1 MISTVNEEN
10 DCNNEVARLIEY
22 FKGRREMSTAV
33 KDTKLGGY
41 MPLAVAAGIGSMLG
55 SGIIVGLSATITV
68 WQKGL
73 GLDAGQVGVLSG
85 VMTFAIAFGSLFGGR
100 LADKIG
106 RVLVFNW
113 INLLYAIGAAICVFA
128 PNFTMLLIGL
138 VIAGL
143 ASGADLP
150 ISMTIVSH
158 DAPNDKVAAQLV
170 STTQVFW
177 QVGVFISFICAFL
190 VSTMQGATGG
200 RVVFAILAVFAVVAW
215 LWRVLSPTFRRFH
228 EEADARD
235 AAAGVASTCGE
246 KVSVTKML
254 FAGTANSK
262 MLLGFFLAITIFYC
276 GWNLLANT
284 WGQFQTYMF
293 VQANASQSLATGL
306 GIILNF
312 ITLALNI
319 AFASIA
325 GGKYRNK
332 LFFVG
337 MAITIVAMVCLA
349 MGGTNLWVIV
359 GATALMNFGS
369 PFAGEAMYKVWTQ
382 ESFPIEIRASVQG
395 FINGFSRL
403 LCGLFALVTPMLVV
417 PATIKTTMWGFVG
430 VVVLE
435 LIAGTVMIRMQGKY
449 GTDEGRQ
456 LKAKAGAEA

>member
-1 MISTVNEEN
+1 
-10 DCNNEVARLIEY
+10 
-22 FKGRREMSTAV
+22 
-33 KDTKLGGY
+33 
-41 MPLAVAAGIGSMLG
+41 MLG

-449 GTDEGRQ
+449 GTDEERQ
-456 LKAKAGAEA
+456 LKAKASAEA

>member
-1 MISTVNEEN
+1 
-10 DCNNEVARLIEY
+10 
-22 FKGRREMSTAV
+22 MSTAV

-262 MLLGFFLAITIFYC
+262 MLLRFFLAITIFYC

-449 GTDEGRQ
+449 GTDEERQ

>member
-1 MISTVNEEN
+1 
-10 DCNNEVARLIEY
+10 
-22 FKGRREMSTAV
+22 MSTAV

-382 ESFPIEIRASVQG
+382 NPSRSRFVLPCRASSTVSLACCAVC
-395 FINGFSRL
+395 SRWSRRCWWCL
-403 LCGLFALVTPMLVV
+403 PLSRPPCGDSLVWSCLSLS
-417 PATIKTTMWGFVG
+417 PAP
-430 VVVLE
+430 
-435 LIAGTVMIRMQGKY
+435 
-449 GTDEGRQ
+449 
-456 LKAKAGAEA
+456 

>member
-1 MISTVNEEN
+1 
-10 DCNNEVARLIEY
+10 
-22 FKGRREMSTAV
+22 MS
-33 KDTKLGGY
+33 DTTEKKLGGY

-73 GLDAGQVGVLSG
+73 GLDAGQVGILSG

-100 LADKIG
+100 LADRIG

-113 INLLYAIGAAICVFA
+113 INLLYAIGAVVCVIA
-128 PNFTMLLIGL
+128 PDFTVLLVGL

-177 QVGVFISFICAFL
+177 QIGVFISFICAFL

-215 LWRVLSPTFRRFH
+215 AWRLFSPTFRRFH

-235 AAAGVASTCGE
+235 AAAGVAASSGE
-246 KVSVTKML
+246 QVSVFRML
-254 FAGTANSK
+254 FAGNATGG

-306 GIILNF
+306 GIVLNF

-325 GGKYRNK
+325 GGKYRDK

-337 MAITIVAMVCLA
+337 MAITIVAMICLA
-349 MGGTNLWVIV
+349 MGGTNLWIIV

-382 ESFPIEIRASVQG
+382 ESFPIEIRASIQG

-430 VVVLE
+430 VVILE
-435 LIAGTVMIRMQGKY
+435 LIAGTVMIRMQKKY
-449 GTDEGRQ
+449 GTDEERQ
-456 LKAKAGAEA
+456 LKAKDKQG

>member
-1 MISTVNEEN
+1 
-10 DCNNEVARLIEY
+10 
-22 FKGRREMSTAV
+22 MSTAV

-55 SGIIVGLSATITV
+55 SGIIVGLSATVTV

-359 GATALMNFGS
+359 GATVLMNFGS

-449 GTDEGRQ
+449 GTDEERQ

>member
-1 MISTVNEEN
+1 
-10 DCNNEVARLIEY
+10 
-22 FKGRREMSTAV
+22 MSTTTE
-33 KDTKLGGY
+33 KKLGGY

-73 GLDAGQVGVLSG
+73 GLDAGQVGILSG

-113 INLLYAIGAAICVFA
+113 INLLYAIGAVVCVIA
-128 PNFTMLLIGL
+128 PDFTVLLVGL

-177 QVGVFISFICAFL
+177 QIGVFISFICAFL

-215 LWRVLSPTFRRFH
+215 AWRLFSPTFRRFH
-228 EEADARD
+228 EEADARH
-235 AAAGVASTCGE
+235 AAAGVAACSGE
-246 KVSVTKML
+246 KVSVFKML
-254 FAGTANSK
+254 FAGNTTSR

-293 VQANASQSLATGL
+293 VQASASQSLATGL
-306 GIILNF
+306 GIVLNF

-325 GGKYRNK
+325 GGKYRDR

-337 MAITIVAMVCLA
+337 MAISIVAMICLA

-382 ESFPIEIRASVQG
+382 ESFPIEIRASIQG

-403 LCGLFALVTPMLVV
+403 LCGLFALITPMLVV

-435 LIAGTVMIRMQGKY
+435 LIAGTVMIRMQKKY
-449 GTDEGRQ
+449 GTDEERQ
-456 LKAKAGAEA
+456 LKAKAEQG

>member
-1 MISTVNEEN
+1 
-10 DCNNEVARLIEY
+10 
-22 FKGRREMSTAV
+22 MSTAV

-190 VSTMQGATGG
+190 VSAMQGATGG

-449 GTDEGRQ
+449 GTDEERQ

>member
-1 MISTVNEEN
+1 
-10 DCNNEVARLIEY
+10 
-22 FKGRREMSTAV
+22 MSTAV

-254 FAGTANSK
+254 FAGTTNSK

-430 VVVLE
+430 VVVFE

-449 GTDEGRQ
+449 GTDEERQ

>member
-1 MISTVNEEN
+1 
-10 DCNNEVARLIEY
+10 
-22 FKGRREMSTAV
+22 
-33 KDTKLGGY
+33 

-190 VSTMQGATGG
+190 VSAMQGATGG

-417 PATIKTTMWGFVG
+417 PATIKTTMWGFVD

-449 GTDEGRQ
+449 GTDEERQ

>member
-1 MISTVNEEN
+1 
-10 DCNNEVARLIEY
+10 
-22 FKGRREMSTAV
+22 
-33 KDTKLGGY
+33 
-41 MPLAVAAGIGSMLG
+41 MLG

-359 GATALMNFGS
+359 GTTALMNFGS

-449 GTDEGRQ
+449 GTDEERQ

>member
-1 MISTVNEEN
+1 
-10 DCNNEVARLIEY
+10 
-22 FKGRREMSTAV
+22 MSTAV

-417 PATIKTTMWGFVG
+417 PAAIKTTMWGFVG

-449 GTDEGRQ
+449 GTDEERQ

>member
-1 MISTVNEEN
+1 
-10 DCNNEVARLIEY
+10 
-22 FKGRREMSTAV
+22 
-33 KDTKLGGY
+33 

-55 SGIIVGLSATITV
+55 SGVIVGLSATITV

-449 GTDEGRQ
+449 GTDEERQ

>member
-1 MISTVNEEN
+1 
-10 DCNNEVARLIEY
+10 
-22 FKGRREMSTAV
+22 
-33 KDTKLGGY
+33 
-41 MPLAVAAGIGSMLG
+41 MLG

-190 VSTMQGATGG
+190 VSAMQGATGG

-417 PATIKTTMWGFVG
+417 PATIKTTMWGFVD

-449 GTDEGRQ
+449 GTDEERQ

>member
-1 MISTVNEEN
+1 
-10 DCNNEVARLIEY
+10 
-22 FKGRREMSTAV
+22 MSTAV

-143 ASGADLP
+143 TSGADLP

-190 VSTMQGATGG
+190 VSAMQGATGG

-449 GTDEGRQ
+449 GTDEERQ

>member
-1 MISTVNEEN
+1 
-10 DCNNEVARLIEY
+10 
-22 FKGRREMSTAV
+22 MSTAV

-449 GTDEGRQ
+449 GTDEERQ
-456 LKAKAGAEA
+456 LKDKAGAEA